1 MLRLPPTQFHFMSR
15 TLKVDLFT
23 DIVCPW
29 CLIGSERLDKA
40 IAALPSDIVVDVEN
54 HPFYLDPNTPPEG
67 YDVAEMLRAKYGRD
81 PKAIWARAEGEAKKS
96 GIDLD
101 LSKQPRTFPTQKA
114 HTLIRLARSKGTQ
127 HALAN
132 AIAAAYFLE
141 HRLVNE
147 PEVLAEIATRYGF
160 TREEALGDIADPR
173 ELEASHELAIAAA
186 QQGIQGVP
194 FFIFEGRFAMSGA
207 QPEEVFDMAFKR
219 ALEEAA

>member
-1 MLRLPPTQFHFMSR
+1 MSR

-29 CLIGSERLDKA
+29 CLIGSARLDKA
-40 IAALPSDIVVDVEN
+40 IAALPPDVKVDVEN

-67 YDVAEMLRAKYGRD
+67 YDVAEMLRSKYGRD
-81 PKAIWARAEGEAKKS
+81 PKTIWARAEGEAKTS

-101 LSKQPRTFPTQKA
+101 LSQQPRTFPTQKA
-114 HTLIRLARSKGTQ
+114 HTLIRLARPKGTQ

-141 HRLVNE
+141 HRQVNE
-147 PEVLAEIATRYGF
+147 PEVLAEIATQFGF
-160 TREEALGDIADPR
+160 TREEALSDIADPR
-173 ELEASHELAIAAA
+173 ELEESHELAIAAA

-194 FFIFEGRFAMSGA
+194 FFIFGGRFAMSGA
-207 QPEEVFDMAFKR
+207 QPEEVFDMAFKK

>member
-141 HRLVNE
+141 HRQVNE
-147 PEVLAEIATRYGF
+147 PEVLAEIATSFGF
-160 TREEALGDIADPR
+160 TREEALRDIADPR

-207 QPEEVFDMAFKR
+207 QPEEVFDMAFKK

>member
-1 MLRLPPTQFHFMSR
+1 MTR

-29 CLIGSERLDKA
+29 CLIGSARLDKA
-40 IAALPSDIVVDVEN
+40 IAALPPDVTVDVEN

-67 YDVAEMLRAKYGRD
+67 YDVGEMLQQKYRRE

-101 LSKQPRTFPTQKA
+101 LSQQPRTFTTQKA
-114 HTLIRLARSKGTQ
+114 HTLSRLARDKGSQ

-132 AIAAAYFLE
+132 AIAEAYFLD
-141 HRLVNE
+141 HRQVND
-147 PEVLAEIATRYGF
+147 PEVLAEIATEHGF
-160 TREEALGDIADPR
+160 TREEALSDISDPR
-173 ELEASHELAIAAA
+173 ELEISHQLAGEAAA
-186 QQGIQGVP
+186 QGIQGGP
-194 FFIFEGRFAMSGA
+194 FFVFGGRFAMSGA
-207 QPEEVFDMAFKR
+207 QPEEVFDMAFKK

>member
-1 MLRLPPTQFHFMSR
+1 MAR
-15 TLKVDLFT
+15 TLKIDLFT

-29 CLIGSERLDKA
+29 CLIGSVRLDKA
-40 IAALPSDIVVDVEN
+40 IAALSDDVVVDVEN

-81 PKAIWARAEGEAKKS
+81 PKAIWARAESEAKNS

-101 LSKQPRTFPTQKA
+101 LSQQPRTFPTQKG
-114 HTLIRLARSKGTQ
+114 HTLVRLARPKGTQ

-132 AIAAAYFLE
+132 AIAAAYFLD
-141 HRLVNE
+141 HRQVNDE
-147 PEVLAEIATRYGF
+147 EVLAGIATGFGF
-160 TREEALGDIADPR
+160 TREEALADMRDPR
-173 ELEASHELAIAAA
+173 ELAVSHELAIDAA

-194 FFIFEGRFAMSGA
+194 FFIFDNRFALSGA
-207 QPEEVFDMAFKR
+207 QPEDVFETAFKK

>member
-1 MLRLPPTQFHFMSR
+1 MLRLSLTQCFVMSR

-29 CLIGSERLDKA
+29 CLIGSARLDKA
-40 IAALPSDIVVDVEN
+40 IAALPEGITVDVEN

-67 YDVAEMLRAKYGRD
+67 YDVAEMLRAKYGRE
-81 PKAIWARAEGEAKKS
+81 PKAIWARAEDEARKS
-96 GIDLD
+96 GIELD
-101 LSKQPRTFPTQKA
+101 LSQQPRTFPTQKA
-114 HTLIRLARSKGTQ
+114 HTLIRLARPKGTQ

-141 HRLVNE
+141 HRQVNE
-147 PEVLAEIATRYGF
+147 PDVLAEIATHHGF

-173 ELEASHELAIAAA
+173 ELEASHELAVAAA

-194 FFIFEGRFAMSGA
+194 FFIFDGRFAMSGA
-207 QPEEVFDMAFKR
+207 QPEEVFDMAFAK
-219 ALEEAA
+219 ALEEAV